1 MIVQYILCTYYL
13 IAYTNSIQVMSPRAA
28 PRKLKFANGKKPSCE
43 SVADI
48 EPLEK
53 SFNKQ
58 EKMSKDQKVKG
69 KL

>member
-1 MIVQYILCTYYL
+1 
-13 IAYTNSIQVMSPRAA
+13 MSPRAA
-28 PRKLKFANGKKPSCE
+28 PRKLKFATEKKPSCE

-58 EKMSKDQKVKG
+58 EMVLKDQKVKG